1 MLCNADDAMIRI
13 LVTVT
18 SGMLQPFPL
27 KEISSPRFKALGYV
41 MENEICQ
48 NSFIFNFLIKQ
59 EAGALGY
66 VMEKEICQNSFIF
79 NFLIKQEA
87 GENHSTINIYVHKV
101 HGFGYSFPSLEY
113 TPYLS
118 AVVLKRS
125 VEFKKILQQI
135 IFRFPGGFLFRV
147 LAPLYLVP
155 LGSRSSS
162 NLFL

>member
-41 MENEICQ
+41 MEKEICQ
-48 NSFIFNFLIKQ
+48 ISFIFNFLIKQ
-59 EAGALGY
+59 EAG
-66 VMEKEICQNSFIF
+66 K
-79 NFLIKQEA
+79 
-87 GENHSTINIYVHKV
+87 NHSIINIYVHKV

-118 AVVLKRS
+118 DVVLKRS
-125 VEFKKILQQI
+125 VELRKILH
-135 IFRFPGGFLFRV
+135 
-147 LAPLYLVP
+147 
-155 LGSRSSS
+155 
-162 NLFL
+162 